1 MKKSALSVGL
11 LSIALSSVYA
21 GTMGPVVSQD
31 YFVPFAVGEAT
42 VTWNTTQSVSVF
54 GASPSLTKDLWGGRG
69 AVGVAH
75 SSPSRW
81 GYTAEIGWG
90 YYGST
95 SSFVSGTGAPGTLTI
110 SNNSYLYGF
119 DVLAG
124 LSYDFTPVQLFLK
137 GGAMAENRHVNGYS
151 EFLNTTPT
159 GSYTSTNRIRSIAT
173 NVLPE
178 IKVGGLYAF
187 NEHIS
192 FTLAYMHVF
201 GNDNYSATVT
211 GAISAP
217 SAGAGINSVAN
228 AQNPSLDSI
237 LFGLVY
243 HFV

>member
-1 MKKSALSVGL
+1 MKKIALSVGL
-11 LSIALSSVYA
+11 LSLAISGAYA

-54 GASPSLTKDLWGGRG
+54 GSAPSLTKDLWGGRG

-75 SSPSRW
+75 SLPSRW

-95 SSFVSGTGAPGTLTI
+95 SSFVAGTSPTGSMSITN
-110 SNNSYLYGF
+110 SSYLYGF

-124 LSYDFTPVQLFLK
+124 LSYDFTPVQIFLK
-137 GGAMAENRHVNGYS
+137 GGAMAENRHVNGYT
-151 EFLNTTPT
+151 EFLNTTST
-159 GSYTSTNRIRSIAT
+159 GTHLSTTRIRSIAT

-201 GNDNYSATVT
+201 GNDNFSASVT
-211 GAISAP
+211 GAMAAP
-217 SAGAGINSVAN
+217 AATTGINTVAN
-228 AQNPSLDSI
+228 AQNPSLDSV